1 MSASPP
7 PSSHRYRGVYSPWV
21 AVLLVAL
28 HVALRPLL
36 DPWLNAP
43 RDLKVFI
50 AAALLALPLLLA
62 AFALYRAI
70 RPRPFR

>member
-1 MSASPP
+1 
-7 PSSHRYRGVYSPWV
+7 
-21 AVLLVAL
+21 VLLVAV

-43 RDLKVFI
+43 RDLEVF
-50 AAALLALPLLLA
+50 AAVALLGLPLVLA